1 MLLRER
7 IDKTIHVAQTDKRVA
22 VKVCE
27 ISRYDCMFTTGKVY
41 KINLLLFI

>member
-22 VKVCE
+22 VKVVKLADMTASLQQE
-27 ISRYDCMFTTGKVY
+27 K
-41 KINLLLFI
+41 FIK